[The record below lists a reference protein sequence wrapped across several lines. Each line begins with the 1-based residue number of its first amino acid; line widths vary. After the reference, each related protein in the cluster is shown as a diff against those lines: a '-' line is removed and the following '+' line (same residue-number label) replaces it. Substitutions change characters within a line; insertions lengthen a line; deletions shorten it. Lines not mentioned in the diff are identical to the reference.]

1 MRTKHYAHR
10 ALPYETNGVSHNGRL
25 TTDSAEWQLVLDL
38 EQSADGIF
46 VVNALDG
53 LGEKERR

>member
-53 LGEKERR
+53 LGEQ